1 METSTEVDMVE
12 EVSVVAEGD
21 ERLVSKTAGPIGA
34 LYFLPQHKHDQANSS
49 ATGWRPVSRT
59 RSGDALP
66 RAGASCPTFTPRPPW
81 SLPSLLLV
89 RRTATNRSR

>member
-34 LYFLPQHKHDQANSS
+34 LYFLPQHKHDQANSR
-49 ATGWRPVSRT
+49 ATGCRPVSRNT
-59 RSGDALP
+59 IGR
-66 RAGASCPTFTPRPPW
+66 RATPRRRAMSHVHAASTVES
-81 SLPSLLLV
+81 SLALAGPSHCDQ
-89 RRTATNRSR
+89 